1 MPPEMRRETGSMMW
15 LKIEML
21 ELEAKDPRLAL
32 DLKGIRN
39 SLIPTPLKLE
49 TISRKKFF
57 DNNLCRRSV

>member
-1 MPPEMRRETGSMMW
+1 MRRETGSMMW

-39 SLIPTPLKLE
+39 SQFQPIPTPLKLE
-49 TISRKKFF
+49 TISRNKFF